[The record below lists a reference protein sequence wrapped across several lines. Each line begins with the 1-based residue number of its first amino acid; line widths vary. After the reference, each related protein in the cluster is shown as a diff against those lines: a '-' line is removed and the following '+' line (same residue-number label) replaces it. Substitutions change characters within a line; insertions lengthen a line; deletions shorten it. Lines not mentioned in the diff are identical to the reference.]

1 MCCSKSPLIII
12 FSKLLDVLV
21 FPCSG
26 LMIIT
31 SLSPLLLLVSPLLP
45 PLNITFPLFLSVN
58 PQISH
63 NLPKLNFLLLL
74 VFLLSPFLLMLG
86 SYLTVQSDSA
96 SVQSSHAARTEQSN
110 AVAFQHQIQLNPS
123 MLNPQSS
130 LTFQQPAQK
139 PHPQPLI
146 PPLQWPKELSP
157 GSIP

>member
-1 MCCSKSPLIII
+1 
-12 FSKLLDVLV
+12 
-21 FPCSG
+21 
-26 LMIIT
+26 MIIT

-110 AVAFQHQIQLNPS
+110 AVA
-123 MLNPQSS
+123 
-130 LTFQQPAQK
+130 
-139 PHPQPLI
+139 
-146 PPLQWPKELSP
+146 
-157 GSIP
+157 SIPASNTAQPFHAEPTEQPHLSATSSEATPSTINPTSPVAQRIKPRQHPLNRMETVGSRRLSCGKEIPR